1 MSLHTRALAP
11 SGIEIVDQSLGDL
24 SDEQVVDL
32 RAALGIQGFAVFR
45 KQKIDDQQFT
55 DFLKRLGPLTFTVG
69 ERAVEKHRMLN
80 VVSNIG
86 RSSPPR
92 SVFHTDTSYVS
103 RPPAYTALRAVQ
115 LPKSGGETLFT
126 DQYAAFESLPSWLVK
141 RLRGARVLHIASGVT
156 LNESDES
163 QCWHPLF
170 RRHPISGRVAL
181 FLSTPQRCVEI
192 EGYDRKMAER
202 IIAALYRH
210 SITRNP
216 IYRHR
221 WQPGDVVI
229 WDDRCT
235 LHRAD
240 HSQVQGDRV
249 LHRGLIRGDRPIAA

>member
-1 MSLHTRALAP
+1 MPLRTKALSP
-11 SGIEIVDQSLGDL
+11 FGIEIADHSLSDL
-24 SDEQVVDL
+24 SGEQVVDL
-32 RAALGIQGFAVFR
+32 RATLAAQGFAVFR
-45 KQKIDDQQFT
+45 RQHVDDQQFT
-55 DFLKRLGPLTFTVG
+55 HFLQRLGPLTFTVG
-69 ERAVEKHRMLN
+69 ERAVEKHGMLN

-103 RPPAYTALRAVQ
+103 QPPAYTALRAVQ
-115 LPKSGGETLFT
+115 LPKSGSETLFT
-126 DQYAAFESLPSWLVK
+126 NQYAAFESLPTWVVE
-141 RLRGARVLHIASGVT
+141 RLRGSRVLHIASGVT
-156 LNESDES
+156 LDESDES

-192 EGYDRKMAER
+192 EGHEKKMAER

-210 SITRNP
+210 SISRNP
-216 IYRHR
+216 IYRLR
-221 WQPGDVVI
+221 WQSGDVVI

-249 LHRGLIRGDRPIAA
+249 LHRGLVLGDRPIAA